1 MKYTTQEGFNWEIV
15 SKERA
20 IALLQAGAEVYKVYD
35 DESESL
41 IDLEDELWDVTG
53 LMFYAIDGNTARI
66 FQKQAPVK
74 WARVDTATGKGMNE
88 GFCVNDGDAYFVE
101 KADLVKYLREEMNV
115 DERNEFSDEYI
126 LQEAY
131 QEEEEG
137 YYYYT
142 EWDVE
147 DEEYWYEEQ
156 ADGTLIEIN
165 K

>member
-1 MKYTTQEGFNWEIV
+1 MKYTTQDGFVWEVI
-15 SKERA
+15 SKGEA
-20 IALLQAGAEVYKVYD
+20 MNLFKNNKEVFKLYD
-35 DESESL
+35 DGSEAA
-41 IDLEDELWDVTG
+41 IEDELDFIDEFV
-53 LMFYAIDGNTARI
+53 MYAIEG
-66 FQKQAPVK
+66 KQGPRK
-74 WARVDTATGKGMNE
+74 WARVDTSTGKGMNE

>member
-20 IALLQAGAEVYKVYD
+20 IALLQEGAEVYKVYD

-41 IDLEDELWDVTG
+41 IDMEDELWDVTG

-88 GFCVNDGDAYFVE
+88 GFCVGDGDAYFE
-101 KADLVKYLREEMNV
+101 NEADLIRHLRDRNV
-115 DERNEFSDEYI
+115 DEYNELSDEFI
-126 LQEAY
+126 LNEAY
-131 QEEEEG
+131 ELEE
-137 YYYYT
+137 YYYT

-147 DEEYWYEEQ
+147 DSDYHYEEQ